1 MTEQK
6 KTTPAAEKKSATAVE
21 EKIDRVE
28 EKVDDLLEGTKETIA
43 YAEGLVEQARQVLG
57 EGYGKLKTRSVDAYE
72 KASEYLG
79 EARKHL
85 ETARERMGELYG
97 RSREMAEEM
106 YEKAR
111 DRFEKVSAE
120 VKKGYAK
127 LKAKL
132 QEVDVKEMRDDVV
145 EYIRDNPAKSLLIAL
160 AVGFAVG
167 YLVRRRE
174 A

>member
-1 MTEQK
+1 MTDEK
-6 KTTPAAEKKSATAVE
+6 KTAAPGRKSASAVE
-21 EKIDRVE
+21 EKIDQVE
-28 EKVDDLLEGTKETIA
+28 EKVDDILEGTKETIA
-43 YAEGLVEQARQVLG
+43 YAESLVDQARQTLG
-57 EGYGKLKTRSVDAYE
+57 EGYGKLKTRSVEAYE

-85 ETARERMGELYG
+85 EAAREKMGELYG
-97 RSREMAEEM
+97 RSREMAEEL

-127 LKAKL
+127 FKAKL

-145 EYIRDNPAKSLLIAL
+145 EYIRNNPAKSLLIAL

-167 YLVRRRE
+167 YLVRPRE
-174 A
+174 S